1 MFSKISLSP
10 DNDSIVMADYSAASS
25 HRNYFYHDHK
35 ATTTENDNKT
45 TPSSVSSQLDYL
57 LRIRNPIL
65 RAQFEDF
72 GIANQTPIFPLI
84 CSGLGLVCV
93 IPIMIMVF
101 IIDLSANRKEQV
113 ILVGLILFSM
123 MITVLAGI
131 VIYYYHNQVRT
142 VTLNLPLHI
151 NQEHQPYLQPDIR
164 ISPSADRL
172 VRENSFSSY
181 ASAGPMSDA
190 SLLHEVEVKKTWLK
204 RWNMTFIISTQC
216 MLIFFFARR
225 ALPGLC
231 DPRNHDHDQHHPF
244 FMRTLIN
251 AILCGEHHHVDDR
264 LPLDAGFTL
273 MLCPL
278 FMITLFPGIDMSFI
292 WISFAA
298 STSIYALVT
307 AFLATQMP
315 PLISLLLWLVLGIIM
330 VADSQMKNLKSFFI
344 NGKLHDLL
352 KENQILAS
360 EYHANEMRYLIA
372 NMAHDLKTVSF
383 IAIVKPQ

>member
-1 MFSKISLSP
+1 MFSKIPLSP
-10 DNDSIVMADYSAASS
+10 DNDSVVMADFSAASS

-35 ATTTENDNKT
+35 STATGNDNKT
-45 TPSSVSSQLDYL
+45 TPSSVSSQLDYF
-57 LRIRNPIL
+57 LRIRNPVL

-101 IIDLSANRKEQV
+101 IIDLSADRKEQV

-123 MITVLAGI
+123 MITVLSGI
-131 VIYYYHNQVRT
+131 VIHYYHNQVRNA
-142 VTLNLPLHI
+142 TLNLPPH
-151 NQEHQPYLQPDIR
+151 EHQPYLQPDTR
-164 ISPSADRL
+164 ISPSTDRL
-172 VRENSFSSY
+172 VRESSFSSY

-190 SLLHEVEVKKTWLK
+190 ALLHEVEVKKTWLK
-204 RWNMTFIISTQC
+204 RWNMIFIISTQC

-231 DPRNHDHDQHHPF
+231 DPHNHDHHHPVI
-244 FMRTLIN
+244 MRTLIN
-251 AILCGEHHHVDDR
+251 AILCGEHHHANDR

-307 AFLATQMP
+307 AFLAAQMP

-383 IAIVKPQ
+383 IASVTPQ